1 MDKPTEFAKIQ
12 PMSSVFQKSEH
23 ETIASNIM
31 TILGRTGDEFR
42 PLTWEEYSI
51 EREKDG
57 NFSGGEKR
65 FFEDVID
72 HCASA
77 QTARLFSKAWKC

>member
-1 MDKPTEFAKIQ
+1 MLKPSEFAKKQ
-12 PMSSVFQKSEH
+12 PSESVFLKSEH

-31 TILGRTGDEFR
+31 TILSRTGDEFR

-57 NFSGGEKR
+57 NFSYGEKR

-72 HCASA
+72 YCVSA
-77 QTARLFSKAWKC
+77 QTARLFSKEWKK